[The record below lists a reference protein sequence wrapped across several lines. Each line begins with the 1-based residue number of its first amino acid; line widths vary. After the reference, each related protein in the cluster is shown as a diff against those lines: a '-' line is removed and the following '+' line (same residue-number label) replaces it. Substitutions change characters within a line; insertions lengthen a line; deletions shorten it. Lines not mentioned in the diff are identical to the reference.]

1 METSSVAGTLFGVGI
16 GVLALYIIWLLIG
29 GLIIGALAR
38 LVLPGPDPMSW
49 LATLGYG
56 IAGSFIGGVIGH
68 QSGNTA
74 VGAIIGAAGTTL
86 GLVLGL
92 GVSYLLDRS
101 GLIRIDPAIYFIDH
115 LPVHVEVP
123 DVLAVVLFSFL
134 VAVVATLHPSRAAS
148 RLTPVEAIRHE

>member
-56 IAGSFIGGVIGH
+56 IAGSLIGGVIGR
-68 QSGNTA
+68 
-74 VGAIIGAAGTTL
+74 I
-86 GLVLGL
+86 LGL
-92 GVSYLLDRS
+92 GNLGLLLGVACAA
-101 GLIRIDPAIYFIDH
+101 GLIWYFRRRNKPPADG
-115 LPVHVEVP
+115 VP
-123 DVLAVVLFSFL
+123 PSPPP
-134 VAVVATLHPSRAAS
+134 AT
-148 RLTPVEAIRHE
+148 

>member
-56 IAGSFIGGVIGH
+56 IAGSFIGGVIGR
-68 QSGNTA
+68 
-74 VGAIIGAAGTTL
+74 I
-86 GLVLGL
+86 LGL
-92 GVSYLLDRS
+92 GNLGLLLGVACAAGPIWYFR
-101 GLIRIDPAIYFIDH
+101 RRNRPPAGGA
-115 LPVHVEVP
+115 PP
-123 DVLAVVLFSFL
+123 SPPP
-134 VAVVATLHPSRAAS
+134 AT
-148 RLTPVEAIRHE
+148 